1 MSNAA
6 PKRGRDAYIDA
17 LRGACILAMAFFHL
31 AVGTW
36 AVRFTFAGCIGF
48 FNGAEGFVF
57 LSGLVFARV
66 YRRKLRELGPAAAGR
81 AVYRRVG
88 QIYGWHLLLLLC
100 LLCSGWLFPTEL
112 RGGGTRFDLAIEA
125 PWTALWQGA
134 FLIYQP
140 DFFDILPLYIAFLPL
155 GWLFIRR
162 GLLRTPWL
170 PIASVALWA
179 CQQARATAFG
189 GLITRG
195 VFNPAAYQV
204 LFVLG
209 LWFAA
214 QPEGGAIYRLLRD
227 VRLAA
232 VSIAAAL
239 VGLVLSHPRHLG
251 LPGEVVLAL
260 VRFGDADKVH
270 LGWLRALDFLA
281 VAHVAYYFCDQ
292 ARRVP
297 LGALASLGRRSLEVF
312 SAHLGWLF
320 VLRPIN
326 YRILHDA
333 GPALYGVYVTANI
346 LAATFALWAWDAR
359 KVQRVGAP
367 RLAQQQMPG

>member
-1 MSNAA
+1 MPNAA
-6 PKRGRDAYIDA
+6 PTRGRDAYIDA

-36 AVRFTFAGCIGF
+36 AIRFTFAGSVGF

-57 LSGLVFARV
+57 LSGLVFGRV
-66 YRRKLRELGPAAAGR
+66 YQRKLRELGPAVAGR

-88 QIYGWHLLLLLC
+88 QIYRWHLLLLLC
-100 LLCSGWLFPTEL
+100 LLCIGWLFPTEL
-112 RGGGTRFDLAIEA
+112 RGGGNRFGLAIEA
-125 PWTALWQGA
+125 PWTALWKGA
-134 FLIYQP
+134 LLVYQP

-155 GWLFIRR
+155 AWLFIRR

-179 CQQARATAFG
+179 CQQVPATAFG
-189 GLITRG
+189 GPITRG
-195 VFNPAAYQV
+195 AFNPAAYQV
-204 LFVLG
+204 LFVFG

-214 QPEGGAIYRLLRD
+214 QPETGTVYRALRD

-232 VSIAAAL
+232 VSIVVAL
-239 VGLVLSHPRHLG
+239 VGFVLAHPRHLG

-260 VRFGDADKVH
+260 LRFGDADKVH

-281 VAHVAYYFCDQ
+281 VAHVAYYFREQ
-292 ARRVP
+292 ARRLP

-312 SAHLGWLF
+312 AAHLAWLLI
-320 VLRPIN
+320 LRPIN
-326 YRILHDA
+326 YRIFHEA
-333 GPALYGVYVTANI
+333 GPSVYGAYVMATIIAG
-346 LAATFALWAWDAR
+346 TFAVWAWDAR
-359 KVQRVGAP
+359 KVQQVGAP